1 MSNIL
6 IPPAALEAG
15 ARVLHANLE
24 LFEDLPWEDLSDADQ
39 DEYREQIRAAFLAM
53 IEAWEGMKHDSPSG
67 GGVSQEPLQPSRI
80 ILPLPQEASD
90 EPHP

>member
-1 MSNIL
+1 MTDIT
-6 IPPAALEAG
+6 IPPEALEAG

-53 IEAWEGMKHDSPSG
+53 INAWPGMFTYKYHDDKTTA
-67 GGVSQEPLQPSRI
+67 L
-80 ILPLPQEASD
+80 ILPLAENSND
-90 EPHP
+90 

>member
-1 MSNIL
+1 MSNIT

-53 IEAWEGMKHDSPSG
+53 IEAWEGM
-67 GGVSQEPLQPSRI
+67 RI
-80 ILPLPQEASD
+80 SWLASNDGAIVLPLPEASD
-90 EPHP
+90 GR